1 VLGTWK
7 LYKMNPERKKRRALR
22 IALRKS
28 CPLSKIFNFNQ
39 ELENKIKES
48 WTLEISERVWRKIFP
63 LGEEDL
69 VREHPAKINAHK
81 SMNADGIH
89 PHLLRE
95 LAEVIAELLSIIFER
110 SWRKGKV
117 PEDRRVDNVTLVFR
131 KGKKKDLGNYRLV
144 SLTSVPGKVME
155 QLVLHP
161 LQAIGRE

>member
-1 VLGTWK
+1 MLWQGTTVIMLTNLHIWLYLWSLLFIVSLKNDKKWVPIVLGTWK

-95 LAEVIAELLSIIFER
+95 LAEVIAVTLSTIFER
-110 SWRKGKV
+110 SWWMG
-117 PEDRRVDNVTLVFR
+117 E
-131 KGKKKDLGNYRLV
+131 V
-144 SLTSVPGKVME
+144 SG
-155 QLVLHP
+155 
-161 LQAIGRE
+161 G